1 MKKKIL
7 VIDDE
12 EHILELLK
20 INLEFSGYDTYAYDT
35 GKDVLEIIE
44 KTNPDL
50 ILLDLMLPEIDGI
63 EICKRIRRNPK
74 FNKIKLLILSAK
86 SDEIDK
92 ILCLEIGADD
102 YITKPFSLRELL
114 ARIKAIFRRVDF
126 EYDNTVEEMKKIDEK
141 KEDIKEEIIYY
152 KDLKVD
158 LKKGEIY
165 KGEIK
170 LNLTTKEFK
179 LFSFLLIHK
188 GEVLLREN
196 IIEQVWKFDNSNSRS
211 LDVHIRKLRIKL
223 GDKNNSYLE
232 TIRGIGYMVPLE

>member
-126 EYDNTVEEMKKIDEK
+126 EYDNTVEVMKKIDEK
-141 KEDIKEEIIYY
+141 KENIKEVLI
-152 KDLKVD
+152 LN
-158 LKKGEIY
+158 LKKNSLL
-165 KGEIK
+165 K
-170 LNLTTKEFK
+170 LLF
-179 LFSFLLIHK
+179 FSFFILLKYI
-188 GEVLLREN
+188 
-196 IIEQVWKFDNSNSRS
+196 F
-211 LDVHIRKLRIKL
+211 
-223 GDKNNSYLE
+223 
-232 TIRGIGYMVPLE
+232 

>member
-126 EYDNTVEEMKKIDEK
+126 EYDNTV
-141 KEDIKEEIIYY
+141 IYY

-179 LFSFLLIHK
+179 LFSFLLLHK

-196 IIEQVWKFDNSNSRS
+196 IIEQVWKFDNNNSRS